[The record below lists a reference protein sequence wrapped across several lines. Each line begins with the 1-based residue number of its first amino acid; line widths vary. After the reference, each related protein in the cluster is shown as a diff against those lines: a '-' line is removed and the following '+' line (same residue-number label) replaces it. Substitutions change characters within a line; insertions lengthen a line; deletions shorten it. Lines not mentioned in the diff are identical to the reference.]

1 MHLVIINGSPR
12 VQKYSNTDKIISAF
26 VKGFCKEGNTY
37 ELYSV
42 SNRTEWEKAKNAF
55 EHNTEILI
63 AIPLYVEN
71 LPGILLEFLETLEP
85 KQKAG
90 TRISFI
96 LQGGFA
102 EGCQLRCGEEFLEKL
117 PAYLGCTYGGTLVK
131 GDNFGIRVTEEEKLT
146 KVLKPYEE
154 MGRVFAE
161 KSGFDNEE
169 AKAFTGPEVF
179 SKSVQVLLQF
189 MFHTFAKHSF
199 RKVAK
204 SWGCTKP
211 LMDRPYEE
219 GDIL

>member
-26 VKGFCKEGNTY
+26 VKGFCKDGNTY

-42 SNRTEWEKAKNAF
+42 SNHAEWEKAKNAF

-71 LPGILLEFLETLEP
+71 LPGILLEFLETLEA
-85 KQKAG
+85 KKEAG

-117 PAYLGCTYGGTLVK
+117 PKHLGCTYGGTLVK
-131 GDNFGIRVTEEEKLT
+131 GDNFGIRVMDGENLSKM
-146 KVLKPYEE
+146 LKPYEE

-169 AKAFTGPEVF
+169 ARAFTGPEVF
-179 SKSVQVLLQF
+179 SKGMQVLLQF
-189 MFHTFAKHSF
+189 MFHTFAKGSF
-199 RKVAK
+199 KKVAK
-204 SWGCTKP
+204 SWGCTRP
-211 LMDRPYEE
+211 LGDRPYEQ
-219 GDIL
+219 